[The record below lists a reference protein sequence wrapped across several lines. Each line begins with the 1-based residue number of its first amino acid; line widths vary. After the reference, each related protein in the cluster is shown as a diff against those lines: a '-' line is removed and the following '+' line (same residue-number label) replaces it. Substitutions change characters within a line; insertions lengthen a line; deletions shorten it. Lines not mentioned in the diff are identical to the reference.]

1 MEIDK
6 EKLLSAIKSS
16 FNNSEDIKDAVKKN
30 NVDSIISKLD
40 KNDAEKVNSILKD
53 KAKLQELL
61 SSNEAKAFIKEFLK
75 GK

>member
-6 EKLLSAIKSS
+6 EKLLSYIKSS
-16 FNNSEDIKDAVKKN
+16 FNNSDDIKDAVKKN

>member
-6 EKLLSAIKSS
+6 GKLLSYIKSS
-16 FNNSEDIKDAVKKN
+16 FNNSDDIKDAVKKN